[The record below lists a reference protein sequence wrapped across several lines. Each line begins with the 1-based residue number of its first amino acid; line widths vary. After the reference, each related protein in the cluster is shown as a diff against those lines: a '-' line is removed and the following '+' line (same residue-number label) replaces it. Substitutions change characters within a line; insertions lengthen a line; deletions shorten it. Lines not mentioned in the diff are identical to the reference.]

1 MAQVVGKEEALA
13 ALERHRRELGN
24 GCVMCA
30 VVKRADHRVL
40 VAETA
45 TALVVLDRFAS
56 RPGHLLVIPRD
67 HVERVVALDWAAYSE
82 LQRLGYDAAHAIE
95 RVFGPKRTYIASL
108 GTANPLVGS
117 YPHLH
122 LHVVP
127 IAEDDER
134 ARPAAVF
141 SWSAGIVL
149 YEDDEAA
156 EMTAE
161 IRRAWP
167 ER

>member
-1 MAQVVGKEEALA
+1 MARVVGKEEALA
-13 ALERHRRELGN
+13 ALEIHRRELGP

-30 VVKRADHRVL
+30 VMARADHRVL
-40 VAETA
+40 VKETSS
-45 TALVVLDRFAS
+45 ALVVLDRFAS
-56 RPGHLLVIPRD
+56 RAGHLLVIPRN
-67 HVERVVALDWAAYSE
+67 HVERVVALEWPQYAE
-82 LQRLGYDAAHAIE
+82 LQRLAYDASHAIE
-95 RVFGPKRTYIASL
+95 RVFGPKRTYVASL
-108 GTANPLVGS
+108 GTANPLAGS

-122 LHVVP
+122 IHVVP

-156 EMTAE
+156 ETTASL
-161 IRRAWP
+161 RRAWP